1 MATSVSASYSAGD
14 ICHEKFRRSVH
25 PHQSIPL
32 LRRERT
38 VIGEEFNRNQQLKPI
53 YSHESPVRS
62 SAFSGEKQYD
72 RRQVPTKVRSAKSDE
87 IFHLIDRKL
96 QTGVHGVRHMFRS
109 NDPNQEGK
117 LSKEAFRRVLMQLCG
132 YINAE
137 EWEKVCKMFH
147 MNERDDTITFQ
158 EFLSYF
164 PDNEK
169 VKRELSLAQIDRRS
183 SSLLTLSQN
192 AASSQQSYH
201 KHNLPKLTANYCFS
215 LMKARCRDPS
225 FTPNDYLPYDC
236 LNDGVIIR
244 EHLKKIL
251 ENFQLDDIIDN
262 EHEFEKLWSK
272 FDLNNS
278 GTVRT
283 NVFLRLLNYRVNLA
297 DEIDANIQRLVSRS
311 GAAGIVD
318 RRVSTSTVISGSSP
332 SRKQRQLLTNRN
344 RECNENDRQFKHSA
358 PPPTALGE
366 SLDETMRTSNEQCIN
381 DDDENSNK
389 ISSSINLSTR
399 ELSTKFRTLVQ
410 QHRKMIKQLH
420 ETDEFLPF
428 LDRKVNE
435 GYFCLKTVFAYL
447 DSNQTNFISKQQL
460 IAALNQ
466 FDIPLSLDNIDQF
479 LQKHHCTTS
488 KTINNENMID
498 YNAFL
503 KYFQDRSESS
513 FLAHS
518 LNIFTKEKSITP
530 KSDFSNIEN
539 GIIDLLHHGF
549 LSLTA
554 AFKYISNDIDD
565 LCPERELFIILKKEL
580 GIADNYRF
588 TEKQKNEVYNLLN
601 CTDTM
606 KQKRQLP
613 YKRLLYF
620 LSKMTIPIN
629 KERYIEKKEEKSIEK
644 KEEKSIEK
652 KEEKSIEKKEEKFI
666 EKKEEPKP
674 LISIRKLSYIEK
686 ILNDLIRLRMHT
698 FTKVFSRIDQPR
710 TDKINKEQFYEVLQQ
725 MDTDLTQSEVNMIW
739 SSSGFHMDKSVPFAN
754 LIRQLIMFNRDDNQA
769 TLNQTQRS
777 RSTHDHQIPS
787 TARSI
792 ISSSGRAISSSGRI
806 SDISNNMQS
815 IDYHEIYNR
824 ILPYIR
830 QNYSRIKHK
839 LLENDPTACGLIDFS
854 TLQDIFHHYS
864 VPINDIELGT
874 LIRLDNPH
882 NGSKILYPFFIRKYH
897 PNGPVMKNS
906 PWSRVHPIY
915 EQLIQKQHEK
925 VIINKYYKTGNII
938 LFNLFKH
945 PLKEVYD
952 QRTQN
957 PRDLKYL
964 IRLFTSYDKPR
975 KGIV

>member
-14 ICHEKFRRSVH
+14 ICHEKFRRSIH

-192 AASSQQSYH
+192 ATSSQQSYH

-318 RRVSTSTVISGSSP
+318 RRISSSTIVSGLSP

-613 YKRLLYF
+613 YK
-620 LSKMTIPIN
+620 P
-629 KERYIEKKEEKSIEK
+629 
-644 KEEKSIEK
+644 
-652 KEEKSIEKKEEKFI
+652 
-666 EKKEEPKP
+666 
-674 LISIRKLSYIEK
+674 
-686 ILNDLIRLRMHT
+686 
-698 FTKVFSRIDQPR
+698 
-710 TDKINKEQFYEVLQQ
+710 
-725 MDTDLTQSEVNMIW
+725 
-739 SSSGFHMDKSVPFAN
+739 
-754 LIRQLIMFNRDDNQA
+754 
-769 TLNQTQRS
+769 QRS